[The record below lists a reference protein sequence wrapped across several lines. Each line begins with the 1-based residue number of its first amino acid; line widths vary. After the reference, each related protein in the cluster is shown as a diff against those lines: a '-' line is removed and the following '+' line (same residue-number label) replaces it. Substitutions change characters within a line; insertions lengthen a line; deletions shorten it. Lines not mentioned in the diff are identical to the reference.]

1 MISNFFCLYGAG
13 ESFAEERTEMNNQF
27 SKKHEM
33 SELGNPW
40 LASGRCGSQD
50 LLPDG
55 KIGQCDPK
63 GWGVKV
69 KFEGSVKV

>member
-1 MISNFFCLYGAG
+1 
-13 ESFAEERTEMNNQF
+13 MNNQF

-69 KFEGSVKV
+69 KFEGSVEV